1 MAVTRVSSTNPTMQA
16 IENGKIV
23 IEDKDAYWKVISLGT
38 EFLDWMRLTYP
49 ADEDKLW
56 QVWYYS
62 GMMCIIQVVDEKM
75 MTMINLRWL

>member
-1 MAVTRVSSTNPTMQA
+1 MTRISNTNPTMQA

-23 IEDKDAYWKVISLGT
+23 VEDKGAYWKVISLGT
-38 EFLDWMRLTYP
+38 EFLDWMRTTYP
-49 ADEDKLW
+49 ADEDTLW